1 MQTKSAIQIIRENL
15 KGKLIFTEN
24 LKNLMNNYLIEDSY
38 FSRDNYN
45 NVTENVKGYFDFKK
59 EYTDLEEAVRCME
72 NEDSIRIIN
81 NQRFQVGR
89 VFEKISDT
97 VGGNVIDIC
106 GSEVFKHND

>member
-24 LKNLMNNYLIEDSY
+24 LKNLMNDYLIEDSY

-45 NVTENVKGYFDFKK
+45 NVIETVKGYFDLKK
-59 EYTDLEEAVRCME
+59 EYTDLEEAVRYME

-97 VGGNVIDIC
+97 TGENVIDIC
-106 GSEVFKHND
+106 GTEVFKHND